1 MNSVRLLAV
10 ILLVV
15 GVLAF
20 FVPVPHHEDHSVKV
34 GDTKLGVETTHNE
47 KVPPAVGIV
56 LIAGGV
62 VALAVS
68 GRKP

>member
-1 MNSVRLLAV
+1 MNTIRLLAI

-20 FVPVPHHEDHSVKV
+20 IVPVPHHEDHSVKV

-47 KVPPAVGIV
+47 KVPPAIGIV

-68 GRKP
+68 ARKP